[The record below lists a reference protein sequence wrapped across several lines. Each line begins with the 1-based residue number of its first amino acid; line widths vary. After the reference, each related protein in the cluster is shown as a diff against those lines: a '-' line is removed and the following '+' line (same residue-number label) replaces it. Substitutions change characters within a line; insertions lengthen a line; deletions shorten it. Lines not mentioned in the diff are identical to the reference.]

1 MTNRATLVPAFL
13 VVLIV
18 VLAII
23 AMSSGRS
30 NEPNVTADAA
40 YPHYVC
46 TMNSY
51 CLGGECVRDT
61 AISFVAYLSH
71 ADGQPRLEFP
81 LMSPRAVVTEVPDGL
96 AFESTGGEV
105 KGRVSIFRD
114 GGMDFTAT
122 SGEGDDQIEHFAS
135 GRCERLHTP

>member
-1 MTNRATLVPAFL
+1 MTNRVTMLPALL
-13 VVLIV
+13 VVVIV

-30 NEPNVTADAA
+30 NEPGVTADAA
-40 YPHYVC
+40 YPHYIC

-51 CLGGECVRDT
+51 CEGSYCVRDT

-81 LMSPRAVVTEVPDGL
+81 RMSPRAVMTEVPDGL
-96 AFESTGGEV
+96 AFDSTDGEV
-105 KGRVSIFRD
+105 KGRVSIFSD
-114 GGMDFTAT
+114 GGMDFVAT
-122 SGEGDDQIEHFAS
+122 SGEGEDLIEHFAS
-135 GRCERLHTP
+135 GRCERLKTP